1 MPRLLLIDDDEQL
14 GAPLAAYF
22 RRVEFDLQHATRP
35 SEGLK
40 RLRQGGFDVAIL
52 DVMLPEMDG
61 FELCR
66 TIRKESNIPI
76 VMLTARGDVMDRV
89 VGLELGADDY
99 LPKPFEPRELLA
111 RIQTILR
118 RAAPAAANGHG
129 VRALRFEGGLGVDLD
144 RRTVQLDGRAI
155 ELTSTEFELLAML
168 AGSPGKV
175 FSRDDILEKLRGQS
189 AEDIHTRAVDI
200 LVSRLRRKLEP
211 LDCIKTL
218 RNAGYTFAGVRA

>member
-1 MPRLLLIDDDEQL
+1 MPKLLLIDDDEQL
-14 GAPLAAYF
+14 GAPLATYL
-22 RRVEFDLQHATRP
+22 RRFDFDLQHATRP

-40 RLRQGGFDVAIL
+40 RLRAGAFDVAIL

-118 RAAPAAANGHG
+118 RAAPAANGNG
-129 VRALRFEGGLGVDLD
+129 VRLLRFDGNLAIDLD
-144 RRTVQLDGRAI
+144 RRSVQRDGKGI
-155 ELTSTEFELLAML
+155 ELTSTEFDLLAML
-168 AGSPGKV
+168 ALAPGKV

>member
-22 RRVEFDLQHATRP
+22 RRFEFDLQHATRP
-35 SEGLK
+35 SEGLR

-66 TIRKESNIPI
+66 TIRKESNVPI

-118 RAAPAAANGHG
+118 RAAPANGHG
-129 VRALRFEGGLGVDLD
+129 ARQLRFEGGLAIDLD
-144 RRTVQLDGRAI
+144 RRTVQRGADTI
-155 ELTSTEFELLAML
+155 ELTSTEFDLLVML
-168 AGSPGKV
+168 AQAPAKV

-218 RNAGYTFAGVRA
+218 RNAGYTFAGVRL

>member
-14 GAPLAAYF
+14 AAPLAAYF
-22 RRVEFDLQHATRP
+22 RRFEFDLQHATRP

-66 TIRKESNIPI
+66 TIRRDSQIPI

-118 RAAPAAANGHG
+118 RAAPANGHG
-129 VRALRFEGGLGVDLD
+129 ARQLRFEGGLTIDID
-144 RRTVQLDGRAI
+144 RRTVQREGQPI
-155 ELTSTEFELLAML
+155 ELTSTEFELLVML
-168 AGSPGKV
+168 AQAPAKV
-175 FSRDDILEKLRGQS
+175 FSRDDILERLRGQS

>member
-1 MPRLLLIDDDEQL
+1 
-14 GAPLAAYF
+14 
-22 RRVEFDLQHATRP
+22 
-35 SEGLK
+35 
-40 RLRQGGFDVAIL
+40 
-52 DVMLPEMDG
+52 
-61 FELCR
+61 
-66 TIRKESNIPI
+66 
-76 VMLTARGDVMDRV
+76 V

-118 RAAPAAANGHG
+118 RAAPAANHG
-129 VRALRFEGGLGVDLD
+129 ARTMRFDGGLQIDLD
-144 RRTVQLDGRAI
+144 RRTVQRGVEAI

-168 AGSPGKV
+168 AGAPSKV
-175 FSRDDILEKLRGQS
+175 FSRDDILERLRGQS

>member
-22 RRVEFDLQHATRP
+22 RRFEFDLQHATRP

-40 RLRQGGFDVAIL
+40 RLRAGGFDVAIL

-66 TIRKESNIPI
+66 TIRKESNVPI

-118 RAAPAAANGHG
+118 RSAPAAHGNGA
-129 VRALRFEGGLGVDLD
+129 RQLRFDGGLAIDLD
-144 RRTVQLDGRAI
+144 RRTVQRGAEGI
-155 ELTSTEFELLAML
+155 ELTSTEFELLVML
-168 AGSPGKV
+168 AQSPGKV
-175 FSRDDILEKLRGQS
+175 FNRDDILERLRGQS

-218 RNAGYTFAGVRA
+218 RNAGYTFAGVRT

>member
-14 GAPLAAYF
+14 GAPLATYL
-22 RRVEFDLQHATRP
+22 RRFQFDLQHATRP

-40 RLRQGGFDVAIL
+40 LLRAGGFDVAIL

-118 RAAPAAANGHG
+118 RAAPAANGG
-129 VRALRFEGGLGVDLD
+129 ARQLRFDGGLAIDLD
-144 RRTVQLDGRAI
+144 RRTVQRANVTI
-155 ELTSTEFELLAML
+155 ELTSTEFELLVML
-168 AGSPGKV
+168 AGAPGKV
-175 FSRDDILEKLRGQS
+175 FNRDDILEKLRGQS

>member
-22 RRVEFDLQHATRP
+22 RRFQFDLQHATRP

-66 TIRKESNIPI
+66 TIRKDSQIPI

-118 RAAPAAANGHG
+118 RAAPANGHG
-129 VRALRFEGGLGVDLD
+129 ARQLRFEGGLVIDLN
-144 RRTVQLDGRAI
+144 RRMVQCGADTI
-155 ELTSTEFELLAML
+155 ELTSTEFDLLVML
-168 AGSPGKV
+168 AQAPAKV

-218 RNAGYTFAGVRA
+218 RNAGYTFAGVRV

>member
-22 RRVEFDLQHATRP
+22 RRFEFDLQHATRP

-40 RLRQGGFDVAIL
+40 RLRAGGFDVAIL

-66 TIRKESNIPI
+66 TIRKESNVPI

-118 RAAPAAANGHG
+118 RAAPANGHG
-129 VRALRFEGGLGVDLD
+129 ARQLRFEGGLDVDLD
-144 RRTVQLDGRAI
+144 RRTVQRGAETI
-155 ELTSTEFELLAML
+155 ELTSTEFELLVML
-168 AGSPGKV
+168 AQSPGKV
-175 FSRDDILEKLRGQS
+175 FSRDDILERLRGQS

-218 RNAGYTFAGVRA
+218 RNAGYTFAGVRV

>member
-1 MPRLLLIDDDEQL
+1 MHRILLIDDDEL
-14 GAPLAAYF
+14 LAPPLASYLQ
-22 RRVEFDLQHATRP
+22 RFDMQLDSATRP
-35 SEGLK
+35 SVGLE
-40 RLRQGGFDVAIL
+40 RLRAQAYDAAIL

-66 TIRKESNIPI
+66 TIRKDSQIPI

-118 RAAPAAANGHG
+118 RAAPANGHG
-129 VRALRFEGGLGVDLD
+129 ARQLRFEGGLVIDLD
-144 RRTVQLDGRAI
+144 RRTVQCGADTI
-155 ELTSTEFELLAML
+155 ELTSTEFELLALL
-168 AGSPGKV
+168 AAAPHKV

-218 RNAGYTFAGVRA
+218 RNAGYTFAGVRV